1 MKNSIS
7 CPRLEKRKDC
17 PETHKNYNF
26 EDLQRPETLLRVL
39 WSEKKSSNYKS
50 IQSPSQSALTFENM
64 GRLVTLKKKV
74 QNMGCKKQDAKKEKR

>member
-26 EDLQRPETLLRVL
+26 EDLQRPGT
-39 WSEKKSSNYKS
+39 YTKS
-50 IQSPSQSALTFENM
+50 IM
-64 GRLVTLKKKV
+64 VRKKV
-74 QNMGCKKQDAKKEKR
+74 VKLQKHKMRAASLTHFRRKAKVGLPNHEKT

>member
-26 EDLQRPETLLRVL
+26 EDLQRPETFLRVL
-39 WSEKKSSNYKS
+39 WSEKSRQITKAYNARSVSDLLL
-50 IQSPSQSALTFENM
+50 ICTWI
-64 GRLVTLKKKV
+64 LKNQVRKIKFN
-74 QNMGCKKQDAKKEKR
+74 QMD